1 MIRRPPRSTRTDPL
15 FPYRRSSDLQRRLA
29 AVDGSKALGQLVAQG
44 REGVDRPVMLARH
57 VLQGEVALL
66 DGLDTVGVELHGA
79 GKGIELGQGLLGLEA
94 RALQRLEGR
103 GERLAGSGRDALQRA
118 QGAAEPI

>member
-1 MIRRPPRSTRTDPL
+1 MRISDWSSDVC
-15 FPYRRSSDLQRRLA
+15 SSDLACQRRLA

-118 QGAAEPI
+118 QGAAERDRKSTRM